1 MLEPSVDV
9 DRNHVLGPPDTERTG
24 ELPQYALFRN
34 PALVTVHRAAPGSIH
49 DVVGSFAAFHADMPP
64 RTLVTSW

>member
-9 DRNHVLGPPDTERTG
+9 DRDHVLGPPDTEMTT
-24 ELPQYALFRN
+24 ELPQYALFLN
-34 PALVTVHRAAPGSIH
+34 PAPATVNRTAPGSIH

-64 RTLVTSW
+64 RTLVTSS